1 MGHRFGAAFAAAA
14 AAFAAAAVFA
24 AAAALVGAATLSGQQ
39 APPPGQDGLL
49 FKTGVELINVAATV
63 SDSRGRFVSGLRKD
77 DFIVYEDDVRQTVT
91 YFSAD
96 RVPVSLGIAVDTSG
110 SMSGDKIEAARG
122 ALGRF
127 MFELLDER
135 DEIFLYRFSDAPI
148 LVQGWTTDRRLLSRA
163 LGELKIGGGT
173 AMYDTV
179 AEAVPM
185 ASRGRHAKKALVVIS
200 DGNDTSSEIGTRDL
214 RTVIRQSDVLVYAV
228 GIDGESPETRPRTSP
243 AWPPPRQ
250 PIPVP
255 IPFPGGRRRPG
266 FWLPAQR
273 SQILGGPRQMAGDDR
288 VNIVAL
294 RDMTDDS
301 GGRTEIV
308 RWARDLEPAT
318 ASIADELSR
327 QYNLGYTSTLPR
339 DGRWH
344 TIRVELREGAYRVR
358 ARRGY
363 LAN

>member
-1 MGHRFGAAFAAAA
+1 MRHRFGAAFAAAA
-14 AAFAAAAVFA
+14 AVLAAAV
-24 AAAALVGAATLSGQQ
+24 ALVGAATLSGQQ
-39 APPPGQDGLL
+39 PLPPGQAGLL

-96 RVPVSLGIAVDTSG
+96 RVPVSLGIALDTSG

-135 DEIFLYRFSDAPI
+135 DEIFLYRFSDTPI

-163 LGELKIGGGT
+163 LGELKVGGGT

-200 DGNDTSSEIGTRDL
+200 DGNDTSSQIGIRDL
-214 RTVIRQSDVLVYAV
+214 RTVIRQSEVLVYAV
-228 GIDGESPETRPRTSP
+228 GIDGESPETRPRASP
-243 AWPPPRQ
+243 AWPPPPRR
-250 PIPVP
+250 PMPVP

-266 FWLPAQR
+266 SWLPAQR

-344 TIRVELREGAYRVR
+344 RIRVELREGAYRVR

>member
-1 MGHRFGAAFAAAA
+1 
-14 AAFAAAAVFA
+14 
-24 AAAALVGAATLSGQQ
+24 
-39 APPPGQDGLL
+39 
-49 FKTGVELINVAATV
+49 
-63 SDSRGRFVSGLRKD
+63 
-77 DFIVYEDDVRQTVT
+77 
-91 YFSAD
+91 
-96 RVPVSLGIAVDTSG
+96 
-110 SMSGDKIEAARG
+110 MSGDKIEAARG

-127 MFELLDER
+127 MFDLLDER
-135 DEIFLYRFSDAPI
+135 DEIFLYKFSDTPI
-148 LVQGWTTDRRLLSRA
+148 LVQEWTTDPRLLSRA
-163 LGELKIGGGT
+163 LGELKVGGGT

-179 AEAVPM
+179 SEAVPM

-200 DGNDTSSEIGTRDL
+200 DGNDTSSQIGIRDL
-214 RTVIRQSDVLVYAV
+214 RTVIRQSGVLVYAV
-228 GIDGESPETRPRTSP
+228 GIDSESPEMRPRTSP
-243 AWPPPRQ
+243 AWPPPPRQ

-266 FWLPAQR
+266 SWLPGQR
-273 SQILGGPRQMAGDDR
+273 LQIPGGVRHMTGDDR